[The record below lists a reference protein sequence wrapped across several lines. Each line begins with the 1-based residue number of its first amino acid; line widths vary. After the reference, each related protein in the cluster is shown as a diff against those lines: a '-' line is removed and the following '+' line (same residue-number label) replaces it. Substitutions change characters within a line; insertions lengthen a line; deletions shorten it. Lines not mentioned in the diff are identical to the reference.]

1 MFYCFYYDKEKLLN
15 MKKKYILGIF
25 LTVFSVSTFA
35 QQDAQFLLF
44 PWATPYYNAGAI
56 GEQSNTLCFTGI
68 FRQQYAGWKDTYVP
82 TNSTDGTQL
91 INTSPQQI
99 YLSLESYLRKLHG
112 GIGVTFIKDKIGFFN
127 NVGVKLGYS
136 FKLRIPTG
144 TLGIGLQ
151 VQMLSQKL
159 DNSYFMPIQQGDAL
173 LNSFTKDESWLDLD
187 FSFGLFYKADRWNA
201 GIGMTQIAEKIR
213 LSGDK
218 NSYQMS
224 RNMYIHGGYTWVLP
238 WDPSWEII
246 PQALIKTDLA
256 TAQFDLM
263 VLARYNGIL
272 WGGLSYR
279 IQDAVSVLFG
289 ARPFYN
295 SSNNY
300 LKGLE
305 MGLGYSFT
313 TSKLGYQKH
322 RSYGD
327 FEIVLRYCFDIY
339 KEEVF
344 SGYGSTRSIY
354 KNQY

>member
-1 MFYCFYYDKEKLLN
+1 
-15 MKKKYILGIF
+15 MKKRYILSVLLLV
-25 LTVFSVSTFA
+25 LTVAGYA
-35 QQDAQFLLF
+35 QQDAQFTLF
-44 PWATPYYNAGAI
+44 QWATPYYNAGAI

-68 FRQQYAGWKDTYVP
+68 FRQQYTGWNDTYMDESGNP
-82 TNSTDGTQL
+82 QKF
-91 INTSPQQI
+91 NTSPQQI
-99 YLSLESYLRKLHG
+99 YISMESYLRKLHG
-112 GIGVTFIKDKIGFFN
+112 GLGVTLIKDKIGYFN

-136 FKLRIPTG
+136 FKLKIPTG
-144 TLGIGLQ
+144 SLGIG
-151 VQMLSQKL
+151 VQAQLLSQKL
-159 DNSYFMPIQQGDAL
+159 DKTHFNPTQDGDPL
-173 LNSFTKDESWLDLD
+173 LEGMSDKESWLDLD
-187 FSFGLFYKADRWNA
+187 FSAGVFYKADRWNA
-201 GIGMTQIAEKIR
+201 GIGVTQIAEKIR

-218 NSYQMS
+218 KSYEMS
-224 RNMYIHGGYTWVLP
+224 RNLYFHGGYTWVLP

-263 VLARYNGIL
+263 LLTRYNGIL

-289 ARPFYN
+289 ARPFFN

-305 MGLGYSFT
+305 MGFGYSFT
-313 TSKLGYQKH
+313 TSKLGYKPD

-327 FEIVLRYCFDIY
+327 IEIMLRYCFDIY

-344 SGYGSTRSIY
+344 SGYGSSRGIY

>member
-1 MFYCFYYDKEKLLN
+1 MRKSYLLSA
-15 MKKKYILGIF
+15 ILF
-25 LTVFSVSTFA
+25 VFTMGAFA
-35 QQDAQFLLF
+35 QQDAQFTLF
-44 PWATPYYNAGAI
+44 QWATPYYNAGAI

-68 FRQQYAGWKDTYVP
+68 FRQQYTGWKDYLYDENGNKTGEY
-82 TNSTDGTQL
+82 
-91 INTSPQQI
+91 NTSPQQLYI
-99 YLSLESYLRKLHG
+99 SMESYLRKLHG
-112 GIGVTFIKDKIGFFN
+112 SLGVTVIKDKIGYFN

-144 TLGIGLQ
+144 SLGIVLQ
-151 VQMLSQKL
+151 AQLLSQKL
-159 DNSYFMPIQQGDAL
+159 DPTHFSPTQTGDEL
-173 LNSFTKDESWLDLD
+173 IDNMSSKESWLDLD
-187 FSFGLFYKADRWNA
+187 FNFGVFYKADRWNA
-201 GIGMTQIAEKIR
+201 GIGVTQIAEKIR

-218 NSYQMS
+218 QTLKMS
-224 RNMYIHGGYTWVLP
+224 RNLYIHGGYTWVLP
-238 WDPSWEII
+238 WDPSWEIL
-246 PQALIKTDLA
+246 PQALIKTDLSA
-256 TAQFDLM
+256 AQFDLM
-263 VLARYNGIL
+263 LLARYNGIL
-272 WGGLSYR
+272 WFGASYR

-289 ARPFYN
+289 ARPFFN

-313 TSKLGYQKH
+313 TSKLGFKTD

-327 FEIVLRYCFDIY
+327 IEIMLRYCFDIY

>member
-1 MFYCFYYDKEKLLN
+1 
-15 MKKKYILGIF
+15 MKKSYILSAVLF
-25 LTVFSVSTFA
+25 VFAMSVSA
-35 QQDAQFLLF
+35 QQDAQFTLF
-44 PWATPYYNAGAI
+44 QWATPYYNAGAI

-68 FRQQYAGWKDTYVP
+68 FRQQYTGWNDYGT
-82 TNSTDGTQL
+82 TDENGKL
-91 INTSPQQI
+91 SKYNTSPQQI
-99 YLSLESYLRKLHG
+99 YVSMESYLRKLHG
-112 GIGVTFIKDKIGFFN
+112 SLGIAVIKDKIGYFN

-144 TLGIGLQ
+144 SLGIGLQ
-151 VQMLSQKL
+151 AQLLSQKL
-159 DNSYFMPIQQGDAL
+159 DPSHFTPIHTDDAL
-173 LNSFTKDESWLDLD
+173 INGMDQKTESWLDLD
-187 FSFGLFYKADRWNA
+187 FNFGVFYKADRWNA
-201 GIGMTQIAEKIR
+201 GIGVTQIAEKIR

-218 NSYQMS
+218 QSFKMS
-224 RNMYIHGGYTWVLP
+224 RNLYIHGGYTWILP
-238 WDPSWEII
+238 WDPSWEIL

-263 VLARYNGIL
+263 LLARYNGII
-272 WGGLSYR
+272 WFGGSYR

-289 ARPFYN
+289 ARPFFN

-305 MGLGYSFT
+305 MGLAYSFT
-313 TSKLGYQKH
+313 TSKLGYKVD

-327 FEIVLRYCFDIY
+327 IEIMLRYCFDIY

>member
-1 MFYCFYYDKEKLLN
+1 
-15 MKKKYILGIF
+15 MKRSYILLAILFIF
-25 LTVFSVSTFA
+25 TMRSFA
-35 QQDAQFLLF
+35 QQDAQFTLF
-44 PWATPYYNAGAI
+44 QWATPYYNAGAI
-56 GEQSNTLCFTGI
+56 GEQSNTLCFTGL
-68 FRQQYAGWKDTYVP
+68 FRQQYTGWNDTYVD
-82 TNSTDGTQL
+82 SGGK
-91 INTSPQQI
+91 ISKKNTSPQQI
-99 YLSLESYLRKLHG
+99 YFSIESYMRKLHG
-112 GIGVTFIKDKIGFFN
+112 GLGITILSDKIGYFN
-127 NVGVKLGYS
+127 NVGFKLGYS
-136 FKLRIPTG
+136 YKLRIPTG
-144 TLGIGLQ
+144 SLGIGFQ
-151 VQMLSQKL
+151 VQLLSQKL
-159 DNSYFMPIQQGDAL
+159 NTEFLSPIQDGDPL
-173 LNSFTKDESWLDLD
+173 LDAMDRKNETWLDMD

-201 GIGMTQIAEKIR
+201 GVSMTQIAEKLR

-218 NSYQMS
+218 QSFKMS
-224 RNMYIHGGYTWVLP
+224 RNLYIHGGYTWVLP
-238 WDPSWEII
+238 WNPSWEVL

-263 VLARYNGIL
+263 LLARYNGIL

-313 TSKLGYQKH
+313 TSKLGYAPN

-327 FEIVLRYCFDIY
+327 IEIMLRYCFDIY
-339 KEEVF
+339 KEPVF

>member
-1 MFYCFYYDKEKLLN
+1 MRKS
-15 MKKKYILGIF
+15 YILSVILF
-25 LTVFSVSTFA
+25 VFTTSVFA
-35 QQDAQFLLF
+35 QQDAQFTLF
-44 PWATPYYNAGAI
+44 QWATPYYNAGAI

-68 FRQQYAGWKDTYVP
+68 FRQQYTGWNDYVVKDGQQTKY
-82 TNSTDGTQL
+82 
-91 INTSPQQI
+91 NTSPQQL
-99 YLSLESYLRKLHG
+99 YFSMESYLRKLHG
-112 GIGVTFIKDKIGFFN
+112 SLGLSVIKDKVGYFN

-144 TLGIGLQ
+144 SLGIGIQ
-151 VQMLSQKL
+151 AQMLSQKL
-159 DNSYFMPIQQGDAL
+159 DPSHFSPMQDGDEL
-173 LNSFTKDESWLDLD
+173 INNMTSSGESWLDLD
-187 FSFGLFYKADRWNA
+187 FNFGLFYKADRWNA
-201 GIGMTQIAEKIR
+201 GVGVTQIAEKIR

-218 NSYQMS
+218 QTFQMS
-224 RNMYIHGGYTWVLP
+224 RNLYIHGGYTWVLP
-238 WDPSWEII
+238 WDPSWEIL
-246 PQALIKTDLA
+246 PQALIKTDFS

-263 VLARYNGIL
+263 LLARYNGIF
-272 WGGLSYR
+272 WFGASYR

-289 ARPFYN
+289 ARPFFN

-305 MGLGYSFT
+305 MGLAYGFT
-313 TSKLGYQKH
+313 TSKLGYRPD

-327 FEIVLRYCFDIY
+327 IEIMLRYCFDIY

>member
-1 MFYCFYYDKEKLLN
+1 
-15 MKKKYILGIF
+15 MKKRYILSVLLLV
-25 LTVFSVSTFA
+25 LTVAGYA
-35 QQDAQFLLF
+35 QQDAQFTLF
-44 PWATPYYNAGAI
+44 QWATPDYNAGAI

-68 FRQQYAGWKDTYVP
+68 FRQQYTGWNDTYMDESGNP
-82 TNSTDGTQL
+82 QKF
-91 INTSPQQI
+91 NTSPQQI
-99 YLSLESYLRKLHG
+99 YISMESYLRKLHG
-112 GIGVTFIKDKIGFFN
+112 GLGVTLIKDKIGYFN

-136 FKLRIPTG
+136 FKLKIPTG
-144 TLGIGLQ
+144 SLGIG
-151 VQMLSQKL
+151 VQAQLLSQKL
-159 DNSYFMPIQQGDAL
+159 DKTHFNPTQDGDPL
-173 LNSFTKDESWLDLD
+173 LEGMSDKESWLDLD
-187 FSFGLFYKADRWNA
+187 FSAGVFYKADRWNA
-201 GIGMTQIAEKIR
+201 GIGVTQIAEKIR

-218 NSYQMS
+218 KSYEMS
-224 RNMYIHGGYTWVLP
+224 RNLYFHGGYTWVLP

-263 VLARYNGIL
+263 LLTRYNGIL

-289 ARPFYN
+289 ARPFFN

-313 TSKLGYQKH
+313 TSKLGYKPD

-327 FEIVLRYCFDIY
+327 IEIMLRYCFDIY

-344 SGYGSTRSIY
+344 SGYGSSRGIY

>member
-1 MFYCFYYDKEKLLN
+1 MSDK
-15 MKKKYILGIF
+15 
-25 LTVFSVSTFA
+25 
-35 QQDAQFLLF
+35 
-44 PWATPYYNAGAI
+44 
-56 GEQSNTLCFTGI
+56 
-68 FRQQYAGWKDTYVP
+68 
-82 TNSTDGTQL
+82 
-91 INTSPQQI
+91 
-99 YLSLESYLRKLHG
+99 
-112 GIGVTFIKDKIGFFN
+112 
-127 NVGVKLGYS
+127 
-136 FKLRIPTG
+136 
-144 TLGIGLQ
+144 
-151 VQMLSQKL
+151 
-159 DNSYFMPIQQGDAL
+159 
-173 LNSFTKDESWLDLD
+173 ESWLDLD
-187 FSFGLFYKADRWNA
+187 FCAGLYYKADRWNA
-201 GIGMTQIAEKIR
+201 GVGVTQIAEKIR

-218 NSYQMS
+218 KSYEMS
-224 RNMYIHGGYTWVLP
+224 RNLYIHGGYTWVLP

-263 VLARYNGIL
+263 LLTRYNGIL

-289 ARPFYN
+289 ARPFFN

-313 TSKLGYQKH
+313 TSKLGYKPD

-327 FEIVLRYCFDIY
+327 IEIMLRYCFDIY

-344 SGYGSTRSIY
+344 SGYGSSRGIY

>member
-1 MFYCFYYDKEKLLN
+1 MRKS
-15 MKKKYILGIF
+15 YILSVVLF
-25 LTVFSVSTFA
+25 VFAMNAFA
-35 QQDAQFLLF
+35 QQDAQFTLF
-44 PWATPYYNAGAI
+44 QWATPYYNAGAI

-68 FRQQYAGWKDTYVP
+68 FRQQYTGWNDY
-82 TNSTDGTQL
+82 GTVDENGNQQKF
-91 INTSPQQI
+91 NTSPQQI
-99 YLSLESYLRKLHG
+99 YVSMESYLRKLHG
-112 GIGVTFIKDKIGFFN
+112 SLGVSFIKDKIGYFN

-144 TLGIGLQ
+144 SLGIGLQ
-151 VQMLSQKL
+151 AQLLSQKL
-159 DNSYFMPIQQGDAL
+159 DPTHFNPIHTDDAL
-173 LNSFTKDESWLDLD
+173 INGMDQKTESWLDLD
-187 FSFGLFYKADRWNA
+187 FNFGLFYKADRWNA
-201 GIGMTQIAEKIR
+201 GLGVTQIAEKLR

-218 NSYQMS
+218 QSFKMS
-224 RNMYIHGGYTWVLP
+224 RNLYIHGGYTWILP
-238 WDPSWEII
+238 WDPSWEIL

-272 WGGLSYR
+272 WFGASYR

-289 ARPFYN
+289 ARPFFN

-313 TSKLGYQKH
+313 TSKLGYKVD

-327 FEIVLRYCFDIY
+327 IEIMLRYCFDIY

-344 SGYGSTRSIY
+344 SGYGSTRAIY